1 MGVEGLLPWVALGT
15 TVDWGRAHRAAM
27 GQMCSEVGLPKGV
40 VAEAMEKKRA
50 KRKVKKGQPPSG
62 LGEWDR
68 EE

>member
-1 MGVEGLLPWVALGT
+1 
-15 TVDWGRAHRAAM
+15 M

-50 KRKVKKGQPPSG
+50 KRKVKKGEPPSG

>member
-1 MGVEGLLPWVALGT
+1 MPWVPRWIGEGLI
-15 TVDWGRAHRAAM
+15 GRQRFEGERLAM